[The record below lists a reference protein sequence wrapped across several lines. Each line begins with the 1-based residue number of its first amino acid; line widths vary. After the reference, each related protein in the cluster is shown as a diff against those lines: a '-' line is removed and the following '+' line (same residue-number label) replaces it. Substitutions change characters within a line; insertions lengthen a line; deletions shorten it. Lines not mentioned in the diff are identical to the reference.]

1 MNDDPTPGAD
11 VPADPLIPRSAL
23 RSAALTAV
31 LALVG
36 ATVALWLIGPV
47 RVAVGPVTTGVSVNG
62 RFSPLIMRR

>member
-11 VPADPLIPRSAL
+11 GPADPLIPCSAL

-47 RVAVGPVTTGVSVNG
+47 RVRSD
-62 RFSPLIMRR
+62 R